1 LPKDNDLILKAKQI
15 HQQAWVFDAHC
26 DTICRMINEGYSLE
40 KSNKTGHLDIF
51 RMQEGGIDI
60 QIFAVFI
67 EDIYKPDRSLRRAL
81 QLINSFEQEVK
92 KNHSYISLA
101 RNFSQ
106 LQEIKSSGKI
116 AAVLSIEGGEVL
128 EGELGILNILYQLG
142 VRLLTLTWN
151 QRNQIADGIEEA
163 RTGSGLTNFGLQV
176 IKEMNRLGMIIDV
189 SHLSE
194 KGFWEVVEQSQAPIV
209 ASHSNCYSLCS
220 HPRNLKDE
228 QLKAI
233 ADKRGVIGIT
243 FVPRFLTEKKG
254 KVTIEEIIKHID
266 YLVEKIGIDYVGL
279 GSDFDGISEVIT
291 ELSDVSRLPV
301 FTRGLLARGYSKK
314 AVKKILGGNLLRVL
328 KTVIQP

>member
-1 LPKDNDLILKAKQI
+1 MQKDNDLILNAKQI

-26 DTICRMINEGYSLE
+26 DTICRMTNEGYSLE

-81 QLINSFEQEVK
+81 QLINSFDQEVK
-92 KNHSYISLA
+92 KNHSSISLA

-106 LQEIKSSGKI
+106 LQEIKNSGKI
-116 AAVLSIEGGEVL
+116 AAILSIEGGEVL

-233 ADKRGVIGIT
+233 ADKRGVIGVT

-279 GSDFDGISEVIT
+279 GSDFDGT
-291 ELSDVSRLPV
+291 KKLPV
-301 FTRGLLARGYSKK
+301 GLEGVEKYPYLTLELLKRGYRKEDIN
-314 AVKKILGGNLLRVL
+314 KILGDNLLRIFKEV
-328 KTVIQP
+328 VG